1 MAKKQKANKTQ
12 AVRDYLKTHPKA
24 MSGEIATELNKQGI
38 KVTPNYVSNIKTKL
52 KKSRKPRK
60 AAKQTQIVDTVE
72 VATEKPVKNGTLT
85 LDQVKKVS
93 QLMKT
98 HGGFP
103 RVVEVLD
110 VVRDLGGVKKFKEL
124 AAAIAATEPNDMP
137 F

>member
-98 HGGFP
+98 LGGFP

>member
-24 MSGEIATELNKQGI
+24 MSGEIAAELSKQGI

-60 AAKQTQIVDTVE
+60 AAKQTQIVESAE
-72 VATEKPVKNGTLT
+72 VGTEKPMKNGTLT

-98 HGGFP
+98 LGGFP

-124 AAAIAATEPNDMP
+124 AAAIAATGPNDMP